1 MRAIALSG
9 RGRRLRA
16 IMHPYKRSQ
25 RLSILLREEIADIIM
40 RRVKDPRLGFVT
52 VTDVEMSEDLK
63 IARVFVSVLKEEE
76 RELTLEILNAAKG
89 LIRSEVS
96 KRVRVKFIPVLEFRI
111 DASIARGDRID
122 RLLREI
128 KEKEIPEDEG
138 PAPEGQ

>member
-1 MRAIALSG
+1 MAHSGYELSAISHEL
-9 RGRRLRA
+9 

-63 IARVFVSVLKEEE
+63 IARIFISVMNEKDKEM
-76 RELTLEILNAAKG
+76 TLEILNAAKG

-96 KRVRVKFIPVLEFRI
+96 KRVRTKFIPNIEFRI
-111 DASIARGDRID
+111 DRSIEHGDRID
-122 RLLREI
+122 KLLREI
-128 KEKEIPEDEG
+128 KESKGEAE
-138 PAPEGQ
+138 